1 MFQEVTS
8 SPGNQ
13 PFSNLTPFLFFVD
26 CADLTWS
33 EQTRFFCWHR
43 RRPLCLQNWCWQ
55 EAFSHHTILDSSQPW
70 STLCKVDLH
79 LYVTARWFP
88 PPQKYWNFVAKLFC
102 GFSFWLLVFGPPG
115 VIRVCHLLVFA
126 SAYDL
131 KLCVVQFAWIIF
143 WAWCHLVVLCACLTL
158 SASSSGASRELLQPL
173 LWESPSWGDVNATSN
188 PQIKKRSLRF
198 EMDNCLYIWWDQCT
212 LYENSTYKEYHSS
225 SSARVL
231 G

>member
-1 MFQEVTS
+1 MFQEVKF

-55 EAFSHHTILDSSQPW
+55 EAFSHHTIFDS
-70 STLCKVDLH
+70 LGVRCGKIDLH
-79 LYVTARWFP
+79 LYVTAKWFP

-102 GFSFWLLVFGPPG
+102 GFSFWLLVFWPPG
-115 VIRVCHLLVFA
+115 HHLVFA

-131 KLCVVQFAWIIF
+131 KLCVVKFCRFAWTIF
-143 WAWCHLVVLCACLTL
+143 WAWCQLVALCACLTL
-158 SASSSGASRELLQPL
+158 SASSSGASRELPQPL

-188 PQIKKRSLRF
+188 PQIKKHLLRF
-198 EMDNCLYIWWDQCT
+198 DMDDCLYICWDQCT
-212 LYENSTYKEYHSS
+212 LYYNSTYKEYHFS
-225 SSARVL
+225 SSAIC
-231 G
+231 